1 MKNKKIVFIFLILIC
16 ILLLL
21 LRNNTI
27 ENFNTS
33 EVYDIIVVA
42 GQSNACGAGTRNV
55 CDSRGLPGCNNT
67 IDLKKNSSKRGVI
80 TNIPNMYEQNFSDM
94 KQFSGNYSSR
104 DASLNNKIID
114 NAIRPEHIQERGATS
129 VSNSFGY
136 HFSKEYLLNIARP
149 NRRKVLIVGCGYGGS
164 GMNPN
169 GRYYWWRKPNNGE
182 NTTLSLYN
190 LTIERLRTL
199 KNVLGVNNSSKIV
212 AFLWHQGESDSTSVG
227 DPSKPENAIL
237 YKSQLKN
244 CLTGIRTSIMGI
256 FNQSYQYPIML
267 GGLCPARSLSSYS
280 IEMSRIISEVSNRG
294 DINYISKSIFI
305 PTGALSNTG
314 SYNFTNKLEGD
325 PDTDASGNITSMNSG
340 VSHFSASSN
349 RELGKRYFYFY
360 NRIK

>member
-1 MKNKKIVFIFLILIC
+1 MKNKKIFFIFIIFIC
-16 ILLLL
+16 ILLFLL
-21 LRNNTI
+21 SNNSI

-42 GQSNACGAGTRNV
+42 GQSNACGAGTRNI
-55 CDSRGLPGCNNT
+55 CDSRVLPGCNNT
-67 IDLKKNSSKRGVI
+67 IDLKKNSSKRGII
-80 TNIPNMYEQNFSDM
+80 TNIPNMYEQNFSDI
-94 KQFSGNYSSR
+94 KQFTGNYSSR

-114 NAIRPEHIQERGATS
+114 NAIRFEHIQERESTG

-136 HFSKEYLLNIARP
+136 HFATQYFVNIAKP

-169 GRYYWWRKPNNGE
+169 GTYYWWRKPNNGD
-182 NTTLSLYN
+182 NTTRSLYN

-212 AFLWHQGESDSTSVG
+212 AFLWHQGESDSIFVG

-244 CLTGIRTSIMGI
+244 SLTGIRTSIMGI

-267 GGLCPARSLSSYS
+267 GGLCPARSASSYS
-280 IEMSRIISEVSNRG
+280 IEMSRIISEVSNRA
-294 DINYISKSIFI
+294 DTNYIPKSIFI

-314 SYNFTNKLEGD
+314 SYNFSNKLEGD
-325 PDTDASGNITSMNSG
+325 SIKDVNGNIIELNSG